1 MENELQFEDM
11 GYSHDLIAL
20 IKLCLQT
27 DPLKR
32 PRIDKILSE
41 IALKTIDLLKQT

>member
-1 MENELQFEDM
+1 MENELQFENLE
-11 GYSHDLIAL
+11 YSQDLINV

-27 DPLKR
+27 DPQKR

-41 IALKTIDLLKQT
+41 IALKTVDLLK